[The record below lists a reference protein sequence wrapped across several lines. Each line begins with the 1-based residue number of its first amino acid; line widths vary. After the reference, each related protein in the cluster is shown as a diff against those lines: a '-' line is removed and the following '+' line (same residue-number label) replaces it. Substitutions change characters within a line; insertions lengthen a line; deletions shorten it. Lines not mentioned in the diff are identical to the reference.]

1 MKKIF
6 ILYSLVLFGFMLFI
20 YGCSEVKKDLAVA
33 PSPELHPSG
42 WVDPSSADFHGKWF
56 SANDW
61 NLNGC
66 KSCHGSD
73 YSGGTS
79 GVSCNTCHTGTPE
92 SCNTC
97 HGNSSHIY
105 PPLALNGA
113 SQNTDRGVGAHVSH
127 LTTDSTMRFSKVV
140 ACNECHLPVSS
151 FSDSSHII
159 KDGKNAAGIVFGTL
173 ARTVTDGVTPNPQWD
188 QNQQTCSSVYCHGMF
203 KNGNNGAAP
212 VFNDPSSV
220 VCGSCHGNA
229 STGSSLPGGT
239 HPNLYPS
246 ITQCWLCHGGVMNPN
261 GTFKD
266 RTRHVN
272 GIVDIGIK

>member
-6 ILYSLVLFGFMLFI
+6 ILYSLVLFGFMVLV
-20 YGCSEVKKDLAVA
+20 YGCSEVKKDLAVS

-42 WVDPSSADFHGKWF
+42 WIDPSSADFHGAWF
-56 SANDW
+56 SGNDW

-66 KSCHGSD
+66 KSCHGGD

-79 GVSCNTCHTGTPE
+79 GVSCNTCHTGGPE
-92 SCNTC
+92 ACNTC
-97 HGNSSHIY
+97 HGNNNHIY

-113 SQNTDRGVGAHVSH
+113 SQNTDRGVGSHVKH
-127 LTTDSTMRFSKVV
+127 MITDSTKRFSKVV
-140 ACNECHLPVSS
+140 PCIECHLAVSS
-151 FSDSSHII
+151 FSDPNHII
-159 KDGKNAAGIVFGTL
+159 KDRKNAAGVVFGTL
-173 ARTVTDGVTPNPQWD
+173 ANTVTEGITPNPQWD

-203 KNGNNGAAP
+203 KNGNNSAAP

-220 VCGSCHGNA
+220 VCGSCHGNPT
-229 STGSSLPGGT
+229 TGSALPGGT
-239 HPNLYPS
+239 HPSLYPS
-246 ITQCWLCHGGVMNPN
+246 ITQCWLCHGGVMNSN